1 MLTKMKLFSSLI
13 VLLSVFRAVL
23 AGTNE
28 AGLKYLEENK
38 SKEGVV
44 TLESGL
50 QFKVLK
56 KGTGT
61 HHPTVSSSCS
71 CHYVGRLID
80 GTPFD
85 SSYDRGAP
93 ATFAPNQVIAGWT
106 EVSH

>member
-1 MLTKMKLFSSLI
+1 MKAFVSFLVFLSSLA
-13 VLLSVFRAVL
+13 AVL

-28 AGLKYLEENK
+28 AGLKFLEENK

-50 QFKVLK
+50 QFKVLN

-61 HHPTVSSSCS
+61 HHPTVNSPCS

-85 SSYDRGAP
+85 SSYDRGQP
-93 ATFAPNQVIAGWT
+93 TTFAPNQVIAGWT
-106 EVSH
+106 EVCTYI